1 MYARITVDYLAEG
14 DSFADGSKRGL
25 EWGDRSMAE
34 GQIITFRLLDDDG
47 EIYYRGEGDNVS
59 LETVFEWA
67 QGDFGCTLLQVRKN
81 GDWRDKMDGVWRDEI
96 A

>member
-25 EWGDRSMAE
+25 KWGDLSMTE
-34 GQIITFRLLDDDG
+34 GPIIQFRLLDDDG

-59 LETVFEWA
+59 LEIVFEWA
-67 QGDFGCTLLQVRKN
+67 QSDSGCTLLQIRKN
-81 GDWRDKMDGVWRDEI
+81 GEWRDEI